1 MLSFMSRIASSSE
14 ATFITPT
21 TGPND
26 CISSE
31 GAERDTPGKRIA
43 SMIQAAAGKLTLPRV
58 GWGFILTKRV
68 RVVGLIGA
76 AARSV
81 ESPVAAR

>member
-1 MLSFMSRIASSSE
+1 MAKPAPHTRFL
-14 ATFITPT
+14 TLPTPT

-43 SMIQAAAGKLTLPRV
+43 TMIQAPAGSSPCLESGGPSFLQS
-58 GWGFILTKRV
+58 GS
-68 RVVGLIGA
+68 
-76 AARSV
+76 AR
-81 ESPVAAR
+81 